1 MRILIVDDN
10 QDDRQL
16 LRYTVEHNGNEAIEA
31 ENGVDGIR
39 IARSSL
45 PDLIISDALMPVMDG
60 FQFLRAIKQEPEL
73 CSIPFILFS
82 SSYKEDQDVRLAIS
96 LGANAYLFKPKDPV
110 ELWEEIKD
118 VFEKAKHTVQYP
130 TELLKE
136 DAEYLRRYSEVVAT
150 KLEEKV
156 LELEKTLAE
165 RKRAEEA
172 LRKSDTFMNTL
183 LNAIPIP
190 VFYKDRDGRYLGF
203 NKAFEAFYGATRDQ
217 LIGKTVFDINPPEL
231 AKIYHTQDSEI
242 FENKGAR
249 QYDSQIK
256 NIHGI
261 KHDVIFNKA
270 VFTDS
275 QGAVSGLIGTIL
287 DITKRKLAEKILK
300 QQENELTTIF
310 ENAPFIM
317 MLVDGERR
325 VRRVNALAC
334 SFTGSSV
341 PDMVGFRVGE
351 ILRCLHALDSSQG
364 CGFGLHC
371 QHCTMRQIIRD
382 TCETGQ
388 SHLQVEVS
396 QSNVVGGKE
405 QSLTFLVSTTR
416 IIVDNSS
423 LVLLSLQDITEH
435 KKLEEQFRQA
445 QKMEAV
451 GTLAGGVAHDFN
463 NILGVILG
471 HTEMAMEQLDRNHP
485 IFPHLQEVLGAAE
498 RSVNLTRQL
507 LAFAR
512 RQTIAPKVL
521 DLNETVEGMIK
532 MLRRLIGEHIELAW
546 LPEAGVCSV
555 KMDPSQIDQI
565 LANLCV
571 NARDA
576 IAGVGKV
583 TIETH
588 SVTFDATF
596 CVDHPE
602 VIPGDYILLSVG
614 DNGCGMD
621 KETLEKLF
629 EPFFTTKEIGKGTG
643 LGLATVYGIVKQNN
657 AIIKV
662 DSELGQGS
670 AFKIYLPRYSAK
682 NEEVWKESPG
692 SQVEGGNEIILL
704 VEDESTMLEM
714 TRMMLER
721 LGYKVL
727 TASKPSEALL
737 MAKMHSAEIHLL
749 ITDIILPEMNGRE
762 LGENLISIHPDL
774 KVLFMSGYTGD
785 VITRQGVLVEGINF
799 IQKPFLK
806 ETLAAKV
813 REVLGN
819 K

>member
-10 QDDRQL
+10 HDDRQL
-16 LRYTVEHNGNEAIEA
+16 LRYMVEHSGNEAIEA
-31 ENGVDGIR
+31 ENGENGYR
-39 IARSSL
+39 IAKNSP

-60 FQFLRAIKQEPEL
+60 FQFLRAIKCEPEL
-73 CSIPFILFS
+73 CAIPFVLYS
-82 SSYKEDQDVRLAIS
+82 SSYKEDQDVRLALS
-96 LGANAYLFKPKDPV
+96 LGANAYLFKPIDPV
-110 ELWEEIKD
+110 ELWEEIKGIL
-118 VFEKAKHTVQYP
+118 EKAKHKVQVP

-136 DAEYLRRYSEVVAT
+136 DAEYLKRYSEVVAT

-156 LELEKTLAE
+156 LELQKTLAE
-165 RKRAEEA
+165 RKR
-172 LRKSDTFMNTL
+172 
-183 LNAIPIP
+183 
-190 VFYKDRDGRYLGF
+190 
-203 NKAFEAFYGATRDQ
+203 
-217 LIGKTVFDINPPEL
+217 
-231 AKIYHTQDSEI
+231 
-242 FENKGAR
+242 
-249 QYDSQIK
+249 
-256 NIHGI
+256 
-261 KHDVIFNKA
+261 
-270 VFTDS
+270 
-275 QGAVSGLIGTIL
+275 
-287 DITKRKLAEKILK
+287 AEKILK

-317 MLVDGERR
+317 MLVDGERHI
-325 VRRVNALAC
+325 RRVNALAC
-334 SFTGSSV
+334 SSTGSSV
-341 PDMVGFRVGE
+341 TDMVGLRAGE
-351 ILRCLHALDSSQG
+351 ALRCLHALDNPLG
-364 CGFGLHC
+364 CGFGPYC
-371 QHCTMRQIIRD
+371 QHCTLRQIIRD

-388 SHLQVEVS
+388 SHLQVEIS
-396 QSNVVGGKE
+396 QSNVVEGKE

-416 IIVDNSS
+416 IVVDNAP

-471 HTEMAMEQLDRNHP
+471 HTEMAMEKLDPNHP

-521 DLNETVEGMIK
+521 DLNETVEGMIN
-532 MLRRLIGEHIELAW
+532 MLRRLIGEDIELVW
-546 LPEAGVCSV
+546 LPEAETCPV

-576 IAGVGKV
+576 ITGVGKL

-588 SVTFDATF
+588 AVPFDTTF
-596 CVDHPE
+596 CADHPE
-602 VIPGDYILLSVG
+602 AIPGDYILLSVR

-657 AIIKV
+657 AIINV
-662 DSELGQGS
+662 DSELGQGTI
-670 AFKIYLPRYSAK
+670 FKIYLSRYSAK
-682 NEEVWKESPG
+682 DEDVWKENQG
-692 SQVEGGNEIILL
+692 SQVEGGNETILV
-704 VEDESTMLEM
+704 VEDEPTMLEM
-714 TRMMLER
+714 TRLMLER
-721 LGYKVL
+721 LGYQVF
-727 TASKPSEALL
+727 TASKPSEAIHLTEKH
-737 MAKMHSAEIHLL
+737 AAEIHLL
-749 ITDIILPEMNGRE
+749 MTDLILPEMNGRE
-762 LGENLISIHPDL
+762 LGENLVSFYPGL

-785 VITRQGVLVEGINF
+785 VITRQGVMVEGIHF
-799 IQKPFLK
+799 VQKPFSK
-806 ETLAAKV
+806 ETLAFKV
-813 REVLGN
+813 REVLDN